1 MKSAAQA
8 AQNWSGSSARA
19 QSAFV
24 AGVQATTKDQAA
36 LAVAAQARLVSGF
49 NDAVNSGRWAR
60 GVQRGGTGYWKSQ
73 TEAKAANYGVGF
85 AAGANAFQAAIT
97 KIIQAE
103 QSIVSSLP
111 QRGDI
116 NANLQRANAFALGM
130 HQLKGTLG
138 ARS

>member
-1 MKSAAQA
+1 M
-8 AQNWSGSSARA
+8 
-19 QSAFV
+19 QS
-24 AGVQATTKDQAA
+24 TTKDQAA
-36 LAVAAQARLVSGF
+36 LAVAAQARLVQGF

-60 GVQRGGTGYWKSQ
+60 GVTRGGTGYWKAP
-73 TEAKAANYGVGF
+73 TEAKAANFGVGF

-97 KIIQAE
+97 KIIAAE
-103 QSIVSSLP
+103 QSITSSLP
-111 QRGDI
+111 ARGDI

>member
-1 MKSAAQA
+1 MKSASQAQ
-8 AQNWSGSSARA
+8 QNWTGAAGRA
-19 QSAFV
+19 QPAWV
-24 AGVQATTKDQAA
+24 AGIQSTQKDQAA
-36 LAVAAQARLVSGF
+36 LAVAAQARLVQGF

-60 GVQRGGTGYWKSQ
+60 GVQRGGTGYWKAQS
-73 TEAKAANYGVGF
+73 EAKAASYGLGYQTGGNNF
-85 AAGANAFQAAIT
+85 GAAIA
-97 KIIQAE
+97 KIIAAE